1 MSMGIKI
8 CCMMTREEVA
18 LAAAAG
24 ADALGFVSA
33 MPSGPG
39 PIDEALIANLIA
51 ELPPGPASVLLTSRV
66 LAADIVAQQKRTR
79 ATVLQLVDAVAHDEL
94 RRLREALPGVALM
107 QVIHVTGPASLDEAV
122 AVAPLVD
129 VLLLDSGNPNA
140 AVREL
145 GGTGRVHDWSLSRA
159 IVQGAGRPVFLAG
172 GLKSDNVREA
182 IAAVRPYGVDVCS
195 GVRTNGRLDP
205 EKLAAFV
212 LAARGVFP
220 ERPGFP
226 RAAQEQR

>member
-1 MSMGIKI
+1 MSIAIKI
-8 CCMMTREEVA
+8 CCMMTREEA
-18 LAAAAG
+18 LLATAAG

-39 PIDEALIANLIA
+39 PIDEDLIADIIDCVPA
-51 ELPPGPASVLLTSRV
+51 GPATVLLTSRV
-66 LAADIVAQQKRTR
+66 TTADIVAQQKRTR
-79 ATVLQLVDAVAHDEL
+79 AGVLQLVDAVPFDEL

-107 QVIHVTGPASLDEAV
+107 QVIHVTGPASVDEAV

-129 VLLLDSGNPNA
+129 VLLLDSGNPSA

-159 IVQGAGRPVFLAG
+159 IVAAAGRPVFLAG
-172 GLKSDNVREA
+172 GLKADNVREA

-195 GVRTNGRLDP
+195 GVRSGGRLDP
-205 EKLAAFV
+205 DRLAAFV

-226 RAAQEQR
+226 KAG

>member
-1 MSMGIKI
+1 MSMGLKV
-8 CCMMTREEVA
+8 CCMMSREEVA

-39 PIDEALIANLIA
+39 PIDEALIAELITGMPA
-51 ELPPGPASVLLTSRV
+51 GPASVLLTSRV
-66 LAADIVAQQKRTR
+66 TADEIAAQQKRTR
-79 ATVLQLVDAVAHDEL
+79 AGVLQLVDFVAHDEL

-107 QVIHVTGPASLDEAV
+107 QVIHVTGPASVDEAV

-159 IVQGAGRPVFLAG
+159 IVADAGRPVFLAG
-172 GLKSDNVREA
+172 GLKPDNVREA
-182 IAAVRPYGVDVCS
+182 IAAVRPFGVDVCS

-205 EKLAAFV
+205 GKLAAFV

-226 RAAQEQR
+226 PVVR